1 MWMSVHKMCVI
12 YLFWFVSTN
21 VPSLYTQKNSTPKV
35 TKDAMMAAHKQKLP
49 IKKRSVSMTP
59 PPLSCVERD
68 ARLIAASALQS
79 LSAMKSDSSL
89 KQEESGTSARGQVET
104 KSVLPTMSPSH
115 TSRGGVFADDLFS
128 NVPTAASRTPEIPL
142 EGTSSCMSGP
152 FIMDTPQFK
161 QRTVECI
168 KGKNLFPAGESTE
181 ESWTPLPYKMP
192 HDGTMYA
199 V

>member
-1 MWMSVHKMCVI
+1 
-12 YLFWFVSTN
+12 
-21 VPSLYTQKNSTPKV
+21 
-35 TKDAMMAAHKQKLP
+35 MAAHKQKLP
-49 IKKRSVSMTP
+49 IKKRSVSLTP
-59 PPLSCVERD
+59 PPLNHVSERD
-68 ARLIAASALQS
+68 ARLVAASALQS
-79 LSAMKSDSSL
+79 LSAMKSGSSL
-89 KQEESGTSARGQVET
+89 KQDESGGTSTRGQVET
-104 KSVLPTMSPSH
+104 KSVPTMSPSH
-115 TSRGGVFADDLFS
+115 ISRGGVFADDLFS
-128 NVPTAASRTPEIPL
+128 NVPTPASRTPEIPL

-168 KGKNLFPAGESTE
+168 KGKNLFPVGESTE

>member
-1 MWMSVHKMCVI
+1 M
-12 YLFWFVSTN
+12 T
-21 VPSLYTQKNSTPKV
+21 
-35 TKDAMMAAHKQKLP
+35 DAMAAHKQKLP
-49 IKKRSVSMTP
+49 IKKRSVSLTP
-59 PPLSCVERD
+59 PPLNHVSERD

-79 LSAMKSDSSL
+79 LSAMKSGSSL
-89 KQEESGTSARGQVET
+89 KQDESGGTSTRGLVET
-104 KSVLPTMSPSH
+104 ISVPTMSPSH
-115 TSRGGVFADDLFS
+115 TSLGGVFADDLFS
-128 NVPTAASRTPEIPL
+128 HVTASSSTPNIPL

-168 KGKNLFPAGESTE
+168 KDKNLFPVGESTE

>member
-1 MWMSVHKMCVI
+1 
-12 YLFWFVSTN
+12 
-21 VPSLYTQKNSTPKV
+21 
-35 TKDAMMAAHKQKLP
+35 MAAHKQKLP
-49 IKKRSVSMTP
+49 IKKRSVSLTP
-59 PPLSCVERD
+59 PPLNHVSERD

-79 LSAMKSDSSL
+79 LSAMKSGSSL
-89 KQEESGTSARGQVET
+89 KQDESGGTSTRGLVET
-104 KSVLPTMSPSH
+104 ISVPTMSPSH

-128 NVPTAASRTPEIPL
+128 NATANASATFANVSFSTPEIPL
-142 EGTSSCMSGP
+142 EGTSSCNSGP

-168 KGKNLFPAGESTE
+168 KGKNLFPVGESTE

-199 V
+199 I

>member
-1 MWMSVHKMCVI
+1 
-12 YLFWFVSTN
+12 
-21 VPSLYTQKNSTPKV
+21 
-35 TKDAMMAAHKQKLP
+35 MAAHKQKLP

-59 PPLSCVERD
+59 PTLSCVERD

-79 LSAMKSDSSL
+79 LSAMKSGSSL
-89 KQEESGTSARGQVET
+89 KQDESGGTSTRGQVET
-104 KSVLPTMSPSH
+104 ISVPTMSPSH

-128 NVPTAASRTPEIPL
+128 NVTASSSTPYIPL
-142 EGTSSCMSGP
+142 ECTSSCMSGP

-168 KGKNLFPAGESTE
+168 KGKNLFPVEESTE

-199 V
+199 I

>member
-1 MWMSVHKMCVI
+1 MCVTCSE
-12 YLFWFVSTN
+12 LLSTK
-21 VPSLYTQKNSTPKV
+21 VQAKESLYLCIQKNSTPKM
-35 TKDAMMAAHKQKLP
+35 TDAMAAHKQKLP
-49 IKKRSVSMTP
+49 IKKRSVSLTP
-59 PPLSCVERD
+59 PPQNHVSERD

-79 LSAMKSDSSL
+79 LSAMKSGSSL
-89 KQEESGTSARGQVET
+89 KQDESGGTSTRGQVET

-128 NVPTAASRTPEIPL
+128 NVPAASRTPEIPL

-168 KGKNLFPAGESTE
+168 KGKNLFPVGESTE

-199 V
+199 I

>member
-1 MWMSVHKMCVI
+1 
-12 YLFWFVSTN
+12 
-21 VPSLYTQKNSTPKV
+21 
-35 TKDAMMAAHKQKLP
+35 MAAHKQKLP
-49 IKKRSVSMTP
+49 IKKRSVSYP
-59 PPLSCVERD
+59 QNHVSERD

-79 LSAMKSDSSL
+79 LSAMKSGSSL
-89 KQEESGTSARGQVET
+89 KQDESGGTSTRGQVET

-128 NVPTAASRTPEIPL
+128 NVPTASSSTPKIPL

-168 KGKNLFPAGESTE
+168 KGKNLFPVEESTE